1 MQQEQIFASERAAKF
16 ESAVRAAQKNHFGER
31 YVGASLSRCDVG
43 NGEISTKIVNY
54 MRNKRNF
61 LLLSGPAGCGKTY
74 IVAAMMEWILGS
86 FSHFRIWKEYDLLK
100 RLREGIEKGW
110 EPSDQLQYLTDDDL
124 IVVDDL
130 GSQGHN
136 EWREKMMFELLDTRY
151 NTGKP
156 TIFTTN
162 LSLEHFKKSYDPR
175 VASRLFSKENTI
187 IDFAGCEDL
196 RQQGL

>member
-1 MQQEQIFASERAAKF
+1 M
-16 ESAVRAAQKNHFGER
+16 
-31 YVGASLSRCDVG
+31 G